1 MQEINS
7 NFGTEVHA
15 LKQKHG
21 NQQLGAH
28 VSAATHEKNEA
39 KKVDKTQPSAQQQLN
54 QAILQANVD
63 VSISAGNEQMALLYK
78 SANT

>member
-1 MQEINS
+1 MQDINS

-39 KKVDKTQPSAQQQLN
+39 KKVDKLYAMMIYARLYD
-54 QAILQANVD
+54 L
-63 VSISAGNEQMALLYK
+63 ALWKLEK
-78 SANT
+78 LTLLRLMRGF